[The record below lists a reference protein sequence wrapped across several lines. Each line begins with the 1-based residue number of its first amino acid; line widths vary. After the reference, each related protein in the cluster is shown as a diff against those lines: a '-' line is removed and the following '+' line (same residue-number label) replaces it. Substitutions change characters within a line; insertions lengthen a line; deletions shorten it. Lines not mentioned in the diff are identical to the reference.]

1 MPTEDPIVKTTQELV
16 DEVILTAVALD
27 NILGSLLADVPDDAF
42 PGEDKTEVLL
52 QMIVGSIVPAA
63 RAAGED
69 NCRTATALVAA
80 MRERMLADLH
90 AAAEAATAREDR
102 QHRGR

>member
-27 NILGSLLADVPDDAF
+27 NVLGSLLVEVPDGAF
-42 PGEDKTEVLL
+42 PGEDKTDVLL
-52 QMIVGSIVPAA
+52 QMIVGSVVPAT

-69 NCRTATALVAA
+69 SCRTATALVAA
-80 MRERMLADLH
+80 IRERVLADLH
-90 AAAEAATAREDR
+90 AAAEAATASEGRR
-102 QHRGR
+102 QA

>member
-1 MPTEDPIVKTTQELV
+1 MPTEDPVVKTTQELV

-90 AAAEAATAREDR
+90 AAAEAATEREDR
-102 QHRGR
+102 QRRGR

>member
-27 NILGSLLADVPDDAF
+27 NVLGSLLAEVPDETF

-52 QMIVGSIVPAA
+52 QMIVGSVVPAA

-69 NCRTATALVAA
+69 SCRTATALVAA
-80 MRERMLADLH
+80 IRERVLADLH
-90 AAAEAATAREDR
+90 SAAESATAREGR
-102 QHRGR
+102 RRRGR